1 MTFFEIL
8 GYGDVGMD
16 FSRCN
21 MSIKDI
27 CYYRGPRDQ
36 LEGVATPFFLKSP
49 VKNAYL
55 KNAYLC
61 PGYQRLKSKNW
72 LLNNFFR
79 ENFIFP
85 N

>member
-21 MSIKDI
+21 MAIKDI

-36 LEGVATPFFLKSP
+36 LEGVATSLFLKSP
-49 VKNAYL
+49 VKQKCL
-55 KNAYLC
+55 FM
-61 PGYQRLKSKNW
+61 SW
-72 LLNNFFR
+72 LPKTQIEKLDT
-79 ENFIFP
+79 
-85 N
+85 